1 MLVNSNFKKDEFLQ
15 KLSMFFENQKEKQI
29 DFVRRAEVPIYKI
42 KSGEKEDEIINKNPF
57 EC

>member
-1 MLVNSNFKKDEFLQ
+1 MLVNSNFKKNEFLQ
-15 KLSMFFENQKEKQI
+15 KLSIFFENQKEKQI

-42 KSGEKEDEIINKNPF
+42 KSGENEEEIINKNPF